1 MEKKMINKS
10 YTGLRPD
17 IFELIPSNIKKVL
30 DFGCSTG
37 ELGGTIKAESQAY
50 VVGIEIDRIAAK
62 EAKNKLDEVYV
73 GDIEELDLNSF
84 DKNFDCIIFAD
95 VLEHVVSPL
104 SVLNKCKLLLNDNGV
119 VIISLPNVQH
129 VTVLLNL
136 IFGLWPQ
143 RDRGIFDRTHLRFF
157 TRKSANLVFDNAG
170 LKIDCLSRQYRF
182 IDRPHKINQFA
193 KFFAIPFIRNFLTYQ
208 LIFRL
213 KKYED

>member
-1 MEKKMINKS
+1 MINKS

-17 IFELIPSNIKKVL
+17 IFELIPSSIKKVL

-129 VTVLLNL
+129 PPVSGYL
-136 IFGLWPQ
+136 
-143 RDRGIFDRTHLRFF
+143 
-157 TRKSANLVFDNAG
+157 SA
-170 LKIDCLSRQYRF
+170 Q
-182 IDRPHKINQFA
+182 
-193 KFFAIPFIRNFLTYQ
+193 
-208 LIFRL
+208 
-213 KKYED
+213 